1 MAMCRQ
7 SIQPC
12 AQHGQ
17 QDPDGIAEA
26 AVGHAIEAVRAVQA
40 GHGYAACVLETQT
53 NRGLMRAEGDV
64 DGIMDR
70 PEGNSEPDQ
79 RAREKWYARDTAML
93 LYTRMPCL

>member
-1 MAMCRQ
+1 
-7 SIQPC
+7 
-12 AQHGQ
+12 
-17 QDPDGIAEA
+17 
-26 AVGHAIEAVRAVQA
+26 
-40 GHGYAACVLETQT
+40 
-53 NRGLMRAEGDV
+53 MRAEGDV